1 MEFFG
6 LKFHLP
12 QKFVF
17 EITPCGKK
25 VSSAPEFVILDKILF
40 RNKSVVSKM
49 VCNTEKISKQILCGS
64 IRFIEMKKYMIT
76 TTLFELVEKLSR
88 GIKKQIELGTYVQS
102 LQILVA

>member
-25 VSSAPEFVILDKILF
+25 VSSAPEFVILDKILPF
-40 RNKSVVSKM
+40 QIQVS
-49 VCNTEKISKQILCGS
+49 G
-64 IRFIEMKKYMIT
+64 
-76 TTLFELVEKLSR
+76 FENGLPHGGNFK
-88 GIKKQIELGTYVQS
+88 TNS
-102 LQILVA
+102 LW